1 LTFESGGN
9 GNGIHRQRSC
19 YRGLIHMA
27 NIDVPIQLTFIDQA
41 IDTRSALLKLDGVII
56 EMSAVDL
63 LLVRNENNGE
73 LSVAQVSLRSLPTPH
88 THSVECSTFSAK
100 FLTLFRLSLNKFHAC
115 LAFQSLNKVE
125 LAKLKRCI
133 AELNSTLADGCG

>member
-1 LTFESGGN
+1 
-9 GNGIHRQRSC
+9 
-19 YRGLIHMA
+19 MA
-27 NIDVPIQLTFIDQA
+27 NIDVPIQLTFSDQA
-41 IDTRSALLKLDGVII
+41 IDTRSAQLKLDGVII

-73 LSVAQVSLRSLPTPH
+73 LAGAHVSLRFLPTTH
-88 THSVECSTFSAK
+88 THSVAGSMFSAK
-100 FLTLFRLSLNKFHAC
+100 FMTLFRLSLNKFHAC
-115 LAFQSLNKVE
+115 LAFQSLNTEE